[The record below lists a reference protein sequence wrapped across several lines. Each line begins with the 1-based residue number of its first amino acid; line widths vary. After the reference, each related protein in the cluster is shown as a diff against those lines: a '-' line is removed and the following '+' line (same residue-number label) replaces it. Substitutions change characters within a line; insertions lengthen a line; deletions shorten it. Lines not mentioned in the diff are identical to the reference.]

1 MRKTFRT
8 LCLMGALIVGGTG
21 CHGAKGAGGEA
32 RPVLPQPRPAPS
44 AEGDAGA
51 QPPLEAPSKVAT
63 VPESA
68 RSQAAAAAV
77 GPKLAP
83 RLTARGLRLG
93 APAFVRIFKQEHE
106 LEVWLEKDGA
116 FVLADTWKIAFYSG
130 DLGPKLAEGDRQAP
144 EGFYFVPPGMLNPNS
159 RYHLAFN
166 VGYPNAF
173 DRVNGRTGSYIL
185 VHGSNVSIGCFAMT
199 DPGIEEIYTIVAA
212 ALQAGQPFF
221 RVHIF
226 PFRMTDANLATHRL
240 SPHLAFWR
248 NLREGYDRF
257 EKDRVPPEVTVRD
270 RKYVFR

>member
-1 MRKTFRT
+1 MKTFQF
-8 LCLMGALIVGGTG
+8 LALMGALIVGGTG

-32 RPVLPQPRPAPS
+32 RPVLPQPRPAPT

-51 QPPLEAPSKVAT
+51 PPPIEAPAKVTT

-77 GPKLAP
+77 APKLAP
-83 RLTARGLRLG
+83 RLAAKGLRMG

-116 FVLADTWKIAFYSG
+116 FVLLDTWKIAFYSG

-159 RYHLAFN
+159 SYHLAFN

-173 DRVNGRTGSYIL
+173 DRDNGRTGSYIL

-199 DPGIEEIYTIVAA
+199 DPGIEEIYTLVSA

-226 PFRMTDANLATHRL
+226 PFRMTDVNLAAHRL

-248 NLREGYDRF
+248 NLKEGHDRF